1 MPMYNPDVGGKRPRP
16 LNVGALPPDQPKTER
31 PAKKKAAKKNATSTT
46 SNTLAFARRTKL
58 AWRARDQENS
68 KLYNLQLDVAGL
80 QSELQGLRA
89 YHQLLMSRAL
99 NRHDDRDGSLTR
111 TVQEYFRV
119 FRFGYASDTELLHGQ
134 RRLALPQCSSR
145 DSEDIATPDEFLRRV
160 MDEHVWIGRFA
171 GLTQMM
177 KQWARYVS
185 VFGPMTLSF
194 LDSHIVP
201 SFRGSRAGQELVLV
215 ISRAQYHLYIS
226 MRTLEVMFPHVLP
239 HHDIVTRILGRR
251 IRGIGK
257 FHFVFDMSRKRVI
270 QYWISLDL
278 ASSFTELL
286 GDPAMVA
293 VLLKDALITD
303 EYFIGDLSEF
313 VPDTPPEPSFCVVE
327 TELGNNDS
335 VNQDAS
341 PGRPWKMEIS
351 NILSASGGDD
361 NDFDACDRRD

>member
-68 KLYNLQLDVAGL
+68 TLYNLQLDVAGL

-99 NRHDDRDGSLTR
+99 NRHDDRDGSLMR

-119 FRFGYASDTELLHGQ
+119 FRF
-134 RRLALPQCSSR
+134 
-145 DSEDIATPDEFLRRV
+145 
-160 MDEHVWIGRFA
+160 
-171 GLTQMM
+171 
-177 KQWARYVS
+177 
-185 VFGPMTLSF
+185 
-194 LDSHIVP
+194 
-201 SFRGSRAGQELVLV
+201 GQELVLV

-257 FHFVFDMSRKRVI
+257 FHFVFDMSRKRVV

-327 TELGNNDS
+327 TELGNSDS